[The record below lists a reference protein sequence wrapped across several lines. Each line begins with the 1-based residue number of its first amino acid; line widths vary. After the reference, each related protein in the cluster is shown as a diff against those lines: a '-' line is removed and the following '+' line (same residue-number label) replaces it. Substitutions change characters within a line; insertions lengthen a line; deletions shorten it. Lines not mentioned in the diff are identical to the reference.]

1 MNTDRALAYFI
12 GFVSGLAIGAGV
24 ALLFAPMAGKE
35 LKFRI
40 KNRAELGYEKA
51 RAEYYR
57 NMSDVDKKL
66 ADIKGSMPSMPFRK
80 AHNGHAVKA

>member
-12 GFVSGLAIGAGV
+12 GFVSGLAIGAGA

-35 LKFRI
+35 LQFRI

-51 RAEYYR
+51 RVEYYK
-57 NMSDVDKKL
+57 NMSDVEKKL
-66 ADIKGSMPSMPFRK
+66 DDLKGSLPMRAK
-80 AHNGHAVKA
+80 HRNGHAVSRA